1 MLTIRCELTGRRLFT
16 ELEQPPILVVKS
28 HKPTT
33 QLCRTHTGTSPQFL
47 ENLISTIRN
56 VMALHQQFL
65 VNLLLFLFIGR
76 HRAPVRAAPLD
87 KHGDSFWQTDQ
98 NFYCPLIHSCP
109 YLSKTTNRRLWRRI
123 YIHTPVCATCNLWH
137 FMSGH
142 HLLFLRFLKMIWS
155 TEHFHALPLA
165 DKLGNFIV
173 CTILRICPRW
183 QVETFLWGFH
193 FANIW
198 CRYKIKVIL

>member
-1 MLTIRCELTGRRLFT
+1 MPHTHWDEPTISWKPDLNNTKCDGTAPTISCRSSPFPFYWPASCTCARWSAWQTWRFFLTNRSELL
-16 ELEQPPILVVKS
+16 LPLD
-28 HKPTT
+28 T
-33 QLCRTHTGTSPQFL
+33 QLPLPVQDDKQTSL
-47 ENLISTIRN
+47 AT
-56 VMALHQQFL
+56 
-65 VNLLLFLFIGR
+65 
-76 HRAPVRAAPLD
+76 
-87 KHGDSFWQTDQ
+87 
-98 NFYCPLIHSCP
+98 
-109 YLSKTTNRRLWRRI
+109 
-123 YIHTPVCATCNLWH
+123 YIHISIHLCATCTLWH
-137 FMSGH
+137 FMCAH

-183 QVETFLWGFH
+183 HIETFRWGFH

>member
-1 MLTIRCELTGRRLFT
+1 MPHTHWDEPTISWKPDLNNTKCCGTAPTISCKSPPFPFYWPASCTCARLTNMEILFDKQIRTFIAPWYTAALTCPRR
-16 ELEQPPILVVKS
+16 
-28 HKPTT
+28 
-33 QLCRTHTGTSPQFL
+33 
-47 ENLISTIRN
+47 
-56 VMALHQQFL
+56 
-65 VNLLLFLFIGR
+65 
-76 HRAPVRAAPLD
+76 
-87 KHGDSFWQTDQ
+87 QTDV
-98 NFYCPLIHSCP
+98 FGL
-109 YLSKTTNRRLWRRI
+109 
-123 YIHTPVCATCNLWH
+123 CATCTLWH
-137 FMSGH
+137 FMCAH

-183 QVETFLWGFH
+183 HIETFRWGFH